1 MDILRLQ
8 YNWKHLKIVLIDRT
22 PIIMNEVYVLEAH
35 IEYVLKE
42 RIEVIQCST
51 QAADASIHFEVTDQ

>member
-1 MDILRLQ
+1 METSQDS
-8 YNWKHLKIVLIDRT
+8 NDDRT